1 MSEPSPQGIRWA
13 LLWPV
18 LATLVVPL
26 VVAWFVYPDTHLP
39 PGFGAFPPEFVVQM
53 PTFWWPYFLAVA
65 AVALVL
71 LALLLVPRWF
81 GFKSVA
87 VDPAPSDVVPLP
99 WWFWAGAAVAAA
111 SLWLMFARF
120 TVFGDLVYYAFSP
133 LWWGFIVALDGWVY
147 RRTGG
152 RSLMASR
159 PKTMWICAGVSVV
172 GWYYF
177 EYANYFVLGNWYYP
191 NGHMP
196 ELSHGTMVVIFLVAY
211 STVWPAIFEWYT
223 LLNTFPRLVARYA
236 QGPRLPLP
244 SGLLVWGGLASIAL
258 MVVFPLPL
266 FWVVWIGPM
275 AVVTGQ
281 LQRLGVWTPFT
292 AMREGNWS
300 PAILIALASL
310 FNGFLWE
317 FWNWGSAQP
326 PGLPPTNP
334 NYWVYDIPYVNVIHL
349 WAEMPL
355 LGYFGYLPFG
365 VLVWVVFIWS
375 GRLFGFD
382 ASLDLPRR
390 AAPVAA
396 AGSAADAAGVAAR

>member
-26 VVAWFVYPDTHLP
+26 LVAWFVYPDTHLP

-53 PTFWWPYFLAVA
+53 PTFWWPYFLAVG

-81 GFKSVA
+81 GFKPVA

-99 WWFWAGAAVAAA
+99 WWFWAGATVAAA

-334 NYWVYDIPYVNVIHL
+334 NYWIYDIPYVNVIHL

-365 VLVWVVFIWS
+365 VLVWVVFIWA
-375 GRLFGFD
+375 GRMFGFD
-382 ASLDLPRR
+382 ASLTLPAASPRAKAAM
-390 AAPVAA
+390 AAPPDGAA
-396 AGSAADAAGVAAR
+396 VR